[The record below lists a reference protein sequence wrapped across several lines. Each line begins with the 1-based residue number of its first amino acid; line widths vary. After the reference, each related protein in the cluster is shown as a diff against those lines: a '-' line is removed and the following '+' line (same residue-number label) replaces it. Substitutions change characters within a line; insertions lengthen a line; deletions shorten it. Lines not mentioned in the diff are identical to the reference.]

1 MLLPLLTPAALFA
14 PPARVAQAT
23 PPPPGSPARAT
34 PQEAEVDLLDA
45 YDWGR
50 PLPPAPALGGAAA
63 RDLRW
68 LKAAATFD
76 PAKGQPASPFTDRQ
90 GQAEAAALGRL
101 LKAPGNQ
108 RAELLRTLPLRRSG
122 TALALWRWGQRQ
134 VRIGAFDLP
143 LRQAW
148 EDRLLAEGP
157 ALTRGY
163 ALRHALCWALAEKD
177 EARFAA
183 LRVKPNPGAEATLA
197 AFQRLFGL
205 LGAPSPLLRTW
216 SLPSLGY
223 RDLRLDQLGGTRV
236 WICPLEAG
244 PLPALPDG
252 TAWIVPSASGSLDD
266 REASLSGDLLIEGQA
281 LATRFQAAGRSA
293 HFAPSRS
300 AFEQLGLAW
309 FPILIALDG
318 QGGVTSVRMGD
329 AAPRKP

>member
-1 MLLPLLTPAALFA
+1 MLLPLLTSAALFA
-14 PPARVAQAT
+14 PPAQVAPAPSSAQA
-23 PPPPGSPARAT
+23 GVT
-34 PQEAEVDLLDA
+34 PQQAEADLLDA

-76 PAKGQPASPFTDRQ
+76 PAKGRPASPFTDPR

-101 LKAPGNQ
+101 LKAPGTQ
-108 RAELLRTLPLRRSG
+108 RAELLRALPLRRSG

-134 VRIGAFDLP
+134 ARAGAFDVP

-183 LRVKPNPGAEATLA
+183 LRVKPNPGAEVTLA

-216 SLPSLGY
+216 SLPGLAY
-223 RDLRLDQLGGTRV
+223 QDLRLDQLGGSRV

-266 REASLSGDLLIEGQA
+266 RDASLSGDLLTEGQA
-281 LATRFQAAGRSA
+281 LAARLQAAGRSA

-309 FPILIALDG
+309 FPILIALDA
-318 QGGVTSVRMGD
+318 QGAVASVRMGD